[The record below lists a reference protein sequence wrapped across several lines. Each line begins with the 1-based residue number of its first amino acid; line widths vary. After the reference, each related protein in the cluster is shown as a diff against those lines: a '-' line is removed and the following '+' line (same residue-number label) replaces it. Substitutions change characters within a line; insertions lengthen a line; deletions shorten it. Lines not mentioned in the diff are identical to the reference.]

1 VNKRKSQ
8 EEILKVENHKEEDS
22 LHIKSVKVVKNIKKV
37 VIRKT
42 VFIMKRQRNMLVV
55 IEIRVV
61 IDKKKAENHG
71 LVVVIEDISHI
82 EEEIKK
88 DLADKSNMRRNM
100 KSKLRLEI
108 RRRKSE
114 EEI

>member
-22 LHIKSVKVVKNIKKV
+22 LHIKSVKVAKNIKKE